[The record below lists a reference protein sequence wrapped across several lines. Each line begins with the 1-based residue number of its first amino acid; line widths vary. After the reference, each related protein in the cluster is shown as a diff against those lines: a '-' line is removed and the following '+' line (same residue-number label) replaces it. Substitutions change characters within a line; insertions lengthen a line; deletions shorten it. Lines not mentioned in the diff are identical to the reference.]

1 MLGIL
6 IGGLFT
12 FAFGGMLLIVV
23 LGARRVEDEL
33 KERAKE
39 VHDICADAARIPRF
53 FLANQPADHAVASHA
68 VASHELARPDE
79 ALIGQLQQYLE
90 AEQHFADEFVLQPS
104 IESLYRESGRRLTV
118 H

>member
-1 MLGIL
+1 MLSIL

-23 LGARRVEDEL
+23 LGARRIEDEL
-33 KERAKE
+33 KARACE
-39 VHDICADAARIPRF
+39 EHDIRATAARIPGF
-53 FLANQPADHAVASHA
+53 FAANQPAGD
-68 VASHELARPDE
+68 ELGRWDE
-79 ALIGQLQQYLE
+79 ALIGRLQQYLE
-90 AEQHFADEFVLQPS
+90 AEQLLADEFVLQPS

>member
-23 LGARRVEDEL
+23 LGARQVEDEL
-33 KERAKE
+33 KKRARVE
-39 VHDICADAARIPRF
+39 NDIRAAASRIPGF
-53 FLANQPADHAVASHA
+53 FLANQPLPP
-68 VASHELARPDE
+68 EGGRLDE
-79 ALIGQLQQYLE
+79 ALLGRVQQYLD
-90 AEQHFADEFVLQPS
+90 AELLLADEFVLQPS
-104 IESLYRESGRRLTV
+104 IESLYRESDRRLTV

>member
-53 FLANQPADHAVASHA
+53 FLANQPADHAVASH
-68 VASHELARPDE
+68 ELARPDE

>member
-12 FAFGGMLLIVV
+12 FAFGGLLLIVV

-53 FLANQPADHAVASHA
+53 FLANQPAGHEVAG
-68 VASHELARPDE
+68 HEIGRSDDVF
-79 ALIGQLQQYLE
+79 IGQLQQYLE
-90 AEQHFADEFVLQPS
+90 VEQHLADEFVLQPS

>member
-23 LGARRVEDEL
+23 HGARRIEDEL
-33 KERAKE
+33 KERARE

-53 FLANQPADHAVASHA
+53 FLANQPVG
-68 VASHELARPDE
+68 HEVGQLDE
-79 ALIGQLQQYLE
+79 ALIGRLQQYLE
-90 AEQHFADEFVLQPS
+90 AEQHLADEFVLQPS
-104 IESLYRESGRRLTV
+104 IESLYRESGRKLTV

>member
-12 FAFGGMLLIVV
+12 FAFGGMLLIVL

-33 KERAKE
+33 QARAME
-39 VHDICADAARIPRF
+39 EHDIRAAATRIPGF
-53 FLANQPADHAVASHA
+53 FFANQTAGPEVGR
-68 VASHELARPDE
+68 LDE
-79 ALIGQLQQYLE
+79 ALVGRLQQYLE
-90 AEQHFADEFVLQPS
+90 AEQILADEFVLQPS

>member
-53 FLANQPADHAVASHA
+53 FLANQPADHAVA
-68 VASHELARPDE
+68 RPDE

>member
-23 LGARRVEDEL
+23 LGARKVEDEL

-53 FLANQPADHAVASHA
+53 FLANQPADYAVAG
-68 VASHELARPDE
+68 HEIGRLDD
-79 ALIGQLQQYLE
+79 ALVGQLQQYLE
-90 AEQHFADEFVLQPS
+90 AEQHLADEFVLQPS